1 MNNLYKNLDEK
12 LYVAVAKLDLSKAFD
27 SISHNFLLEK
37 MQKLG
42 LETNSLNWI
51 KSYLSE
57 RKQITQLKDFTSTTE
72 TIKSGV
78 PQGSIL
84 GPLLFLCY
92 VNDLPNVFKNK
103 CQMLSY
109 ADDTQLLVTAKTK
122 NDLKNKLEQALNAAQ
137 NWYTG
142 NSMLNN
148 IGKTEFLV
156 FSPHEKSESLACE
169 LKKK

>member
-1 MNNLYKNLDEK
+1 MG
-12 LYVAVAKLDLSKAFD
+12 
-27 SISHNFLLEK
+27 LLLK

-42 LETNSLNWI
+42 LENTALKWI
-51 KSYLSE
+51 KSYLSD
-57 RKQITQLKDFTSTTE
+57 RKQITQFKNFTATTE
-72 TIKSGV
+72 KIKSGV

-122 NDLKNKLEQALNAAQ
+122 NELKNKLEKALNAAQ

-142 NSMLNN
+142 NSML
-148 IGKTEFLV
+148 
-156 FSPHEKSESLACE
+156 
-169 LKKK
+169 